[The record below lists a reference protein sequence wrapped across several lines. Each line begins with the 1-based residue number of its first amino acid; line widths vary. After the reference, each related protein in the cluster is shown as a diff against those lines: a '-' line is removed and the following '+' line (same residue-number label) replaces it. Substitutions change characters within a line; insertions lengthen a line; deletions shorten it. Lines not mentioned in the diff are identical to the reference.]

1 MSPAVCF
8 YMQHGPCQPH
18 RIFTSHKKQHNFS
31 TGMIFWSFMNFHST
45 SLSLLSPLLWCNI
58 TAGTSRR
65 LVCHSHSISPIFHSV
80 IFSKKFYFDLK
91 WCNGQGF
98 FTPGIVDGLLR
109 LVKNNSVLNEEK
121 GSARWIFI
129 NCQVPLAIVHLNMIM
144 KVIYIAF
151 TATHPSEIKF
161 RRGLAEKQ
169 NLHLSF
175 ILYCL

>member
-98 FTPGIVDGLLR
+98 FTPGIIDGLLR

-144 KVIYIAF
+144 RVIYIAF

-161 RRGLAEKQ
+161 RRGLAEK
-169 NLHLSF
+169 
-175 ILYCL
+175 